1 MKKLAK
7 KVGLWKPESERT
19 AKQRAVRDVVFWI
32 VVVYAVVLTFFAA
45 DAEVRLA
52 QAECDYATADVSAS
66 NVAIAQLSQL

>member
-1 MKKLAK
+1 MKKFAK

-52 QAECDYATADVSAS
+52 QAECNYATADVSAS

>member
-19 AKQRAVRDVVFWI
+19 PKQRAVRDVVFWI

-45 DAEVRLA
+45 DAEIRLA

-66 NVAIAQLSQL
+66 SVAIAQLSQL

>member
-52 QAECDYATADVSAS
+52 QAECNYATADVSAS